1 MPDAGFL
8 GAPSA
13 EQMPKSVEVPETAVE
28 AADDVAVAEREAL
41 KEMTAESQ
49 QEGFLEQAIEAEEAP
64 TTTINPAAPIG
75 QAPTVAAEPVTKDEI
90 TLEVERILEEGLG
103 DYVPDMPEEAR
114 QRFLKKGG
122 EVAAQL
128 SIAVR
133 TLNVQVAIVV
143 ELIKEWLM
151 TIPGV
156 NRYFIE
162 QESKIKTDLLVQLA
176 NAKREEKYGA
186 PTQV

>member
-1 MPDAGFL
+1 
-8 GAPSA
+8 
-13 EQMPKSVEVPETAVE
+13 
-28 AADDVAVAEREAL
+28 
-41 KEMTAESQ
+41 
-49 QEGFLEQAIEAEEAP
+49 
-64 TTTINPAAPIG
+64 
-75 QAPTVAAEPVTKDEI
+75 VTKDEI